1 MELLATSHDQSVE
14 GNSVNRAIETHL
26 NRPSFDRHHF
36 GNRGT
41 LGYDVVE
48 ASLHESRS
56 TSNPTL

>member
-1 MELLATSHDQSVE
+1 MELITTLHGQSVE
-14 GNSVNRAIETHL
+14 ENSVNRAIETHL
-26 NRPSFDRHHF
+26 SRPSFDRHRF
-36 GNRGT
+36 GSRGI